1 MALKIQQWGALLLTA
16 STVSPNKRKCFAKY
30 STNISSKIV
39 AGVLLRVCFWKALTS
54 VFLCLLP
61 LMPQLKM
68 KLLVKRYVDMMSF
81 PLAPEYFRLW
91 WLAQLGDL
99 VVLKHDTHKQERWNN
114 ESLFLSVTSFL
125 SEKTELKHH
134 VIVNVSGSVL
144 SWWLREQEPIRVLW
158 PLIGLSSLSKVP
170 FIPKTAV
177 CTGF

>member
-1 MALKIQQWGALLLTA
+1 MF
-16 STVSPNKRKCFAKY
+16 C
-30 STNISSKIV
+30 TNISSNSRRFTR
-39 AGVLLRVCFWKALTS
+39 ACFWKALTS
-54 VFLCLLP
+54 VFCRWCHSSRC
-61 LMPQLKM
+61 

-125 SEKTELKHH
+125 SEKTELKHR

-144 SWWLREQEPIRVLW
+144 SWWLQEQEPIRVVW

-170 FIPKTAV
+170 FISKSAV